1 MRRRYFLGLGG
12 GCCCAGWKEGQIG
25 NLIMGEMGIK
35 SKSADQDGSTWT
47 APPDIF
53 DPFAFPSIASRP
65 IRSFPRSASNATQR
79 RSKTFPRDA
88 RCGWMPPPH
97 PTASILFAVLC
108 LLFFLDSSCAF
119 HAAPKYLLSTQYNTD
134 VYICWTCFISQTHG
148 WISSV
153 LEEGSGGA
161 KCRQKWAIAP
171 LAMQNLH

>member
-1 MRRRYFLGLGG
+1 
-12 GCCCAGWKEGQIG
+12 
-25 NLIMGEMGIK
+25 MGIK

-65 IRSFPRSASNATQR
+65 IRSFPRSASNATQQ

-134 VYICWTCFISQTHG
+134 VYIYMHAHLYEYTYTNSISMNT
-148 WISSV
+148 S
-153 LEEGSGGA
+153 EGLDRQIRRFPKSPLA
-161 KCRQKWAIAP
+161 SRCRQERHITLKNSRINP
-171 LAMQNLH
+171 EK

>member
-1 MRRRYFLGLGG
+1 MRRRYFL
-12 GCCCAGWKEGQIG
+12 GWKEGQIG

-108 LLFFLDSSCAF
+108 LLFFRLIMCFPCCSEVPFEYTVQHGRLHLLD
-119 HAAPKYLLSTQYNTD
+119 
-134 VYICWTCFISQTHG
+134 
-148 WISSV
+148 V
-153 LEEGSGGA
+153 LH
-161 KCRQKWAIAP
+161 QPNPW
-171 LAMQNLH
+171 LDL